1 MIVVSDTSPISNL
14 LKIGRID
21 LLRHLYQTVVIPA
34 AVSREI
40 EFLEENRRLIAE
52 IEWIRVVELKN
63 RELLTLLDGDLDSG
77 EAEAIALSM
86 ELKADVL
93 LIDEGHGRREA
104 KNHGLEITGLVG
116 VLLEAKKAGLIGKI
130 RPEIENLATKANF
143 WMSPQLIDLA
153 LDLASEK

>member
-52 IEWIRVVELKN
+52 IEWIQVVELTN
-63 RELLTLLDGDLDSG
+63 RELLMLFDGELDLG
-77 EAEAIALSM
+77 EAEAIALSI

-93 LIDEGHGRREA
+93 LIDEVEGRREA
-104 KNHGLEITGLVG
+104 QNQGLEITGLVG
-116 VLLEAKKAGLIGKI
+116 ILLEAKKAGLIDAI
-130 RPEIENLATKANF
+130 RPEIENLTSKANF
-143 WMSPQLIDLA
+143 WMSPQLIELA
-153 LDLASEK
+153 LELAFEE

>member
-63 RELLTLLDGDLDSG
+63 RELLTLLDGDLDSV

-93 LIDEGHGRREA
+93 LIDEVDGRREA

>member
-93 LIDEGHGRREA
+93 LIDEVDGRREA

>member
-93 LIDEGHGRREA
+93 LIDEVDGRREA

-143 WMSPQLIDLA
+143 WMSPQLIDLT